1 MILVASV
8 CLGGLISTT
17 GFLWTSGSDRVVPR
31 SDAAVSGNTQIL
43 HASQPKPWQIVP
55 EYDRRMKRVVV
66 SLPDDD
72 AHPTLQHE
80 VLSKLPDYAE
90 IVLLTPANRLESIQR
105 WIDDQPYGERTSI
118 VPYDPRHRSGARLY
132 LLLPDE
138 DSLVPVDTEEFRIGT
153 QHGTQWAQD
162 LFEVATDT
170 NNRSILLTACAH
182 KCYQAMHD
190 RMDRRVISDN
200 VYLRRLDFGSVD
212 LQKLDLAFKGGNVL
226 VDEHQGERIAFCGY
240 DSVRTSRTVWEAFR
254 GEKLSDDRIAEMFKT
269 GLNVDRVVLVGG
281 PDSQPELMY
290 HLDQAMLLLP
300 GRRAAVARV
309 VGDTPRLEPDA
320 SRIRQVRAFL
330 AELRVCLCD
339 LGYSLIDVD
348 TPVDNVL
355 QYQHYVNAIPYVD
368 DRTEDRVMLFPVFS
382 SESVAQPEGFLERN
396 IARLEATG
404 YRVTTVPTHAYE
416 LTGGIHCLVN
426 VVQ

>member
-1 MILVASV
+1 
-8 CLGGLISTT
+8 
-17 GFLWTSGSDRVVPR
+17 
-31 SDAAVSGNTQIL
+31 
-43 HASQPKPWQIVP
+43 
-55 EYDRRMKRVVV
+55 MKRVVV

-80 VLSKLPDYAE
+80 VLSRLPDYAE
-90 IVLLTPANRLESIQR
+90 IVLLAPANRLENIQR

-138 DSLVPVDTEEFRIGT
+138 ENLVPVDTEEFRIGT

-170 NNRSILLTACAH
+170 NNRSILLTPCAH

-200 VYLRRLDFGSVD
+200 AYLRCLDFGSVD

-226 VDEHQGERIAFCGY
+226 VDEHRGERIAFCGY
-240 DSVRTSRTVWEAFR
+240 DSVRTSRTVWEAFH

-269 GLNVDRVVLVGG
+269 GLNVDRIVLVGG
-281 PDSQPELMY
+281 SDSQPELMY

-300 GRRAAVARV
+300 GRLAAVARV
-309 VGDTPRLEPDA
+309 VGDSPRLEPDA
-320 SRIRQVRAFL
+320 SRIRQVQAFL
-330 AELRVCLCD
+330 AELRVLLCD
-339 LGYSLIDVD
+339 LGYSLTDID
-348 TPVDNVL
+348 TPVQNVL
-355 QYQHYVNAIPYVD
+355 RYQHYVNAIPYVD
-368 DRTEDRVMLFPVFS
+368 DRTNERVMLFPVFPS
-382 SESVAQPEGFLERN
+382 DPDVPQDQALMRN

-404 YRVTTVPTHAYE
+404 YRVVKVPTRAYE

-426 VVQ
+426 VLQ